1 MAADTILS
9 AIFSLR
15 DFFAAIQIQT
25 YRVTFQDQVRG
36 SYSQQVSSSEKCWT
50 LFQNAGNY

>member
-25 YRVTFQDQVRG
+25 YRVTFQDQVLG